1 MAVNKIKIKTG
12 VEMPPRPKR
21 RSKYEAAHLALAEG
35 PVGEAFEIPLP
46 KDWVPDN
53 ARLSLAEYA
62 QQMIVDYR
70 VTIRVLGQSLFVLK
84 EKEKAATNGTKGRK

>member
-12 VEMPPRPKR
+12 VDMPPRPKR

-53 ARLSLAEYA
+53 ARLSLTEYA
-62 QQMIVDYR
+62 
-70 VTIRVLGQSLFVLK
+70 
-84 EKEKAATNGTKGRK
+84 